1 MATVGERL
9 LSSAEVAELL
19 GVSPASIKRWADA
32 GVLPCEKT
40 AGAHRRFRRE
50 VVDRFRHAHEPAEAP
65 ADGSLAGRDPAGW
78 ADELLADGETGML
91 EAHLLAARA
100 ELGSFWRVADR
111 LGPALTE
118 VGLRWQRQE
127 IRVTDEHRAS
137 ERLARAIARLCAWM
151 PAPLAPPRCLLAT
164 ASGEEHTLGL
174 SLVELCLCE
183 RGWAPV
189 WIGRSAPMDDVAEAV
204 ARLDVRL
211 CALSASAWSSHPR
224 KLAAE
229 AEQLGLA
236 CSAYGVQLV
245 LGGRGAWPERPAY
258 GRVIRDFAT
267 FTELLATL
275 GGL

>member
-1 MATVGERL
+1 Q
-9 LSSAEVAELL
+9 
-19 GVSPASIKRWADA
+19 
-32 GVLPCEKT
+32 
-40 AGAHRRFRRE
+40 HRRFRRE
-50 VVDRFRHAHEPAEAP
+50 VVDRFRQSAEPPPDDETERTP
-65 ADGSLAGRDPAGW
+65 AAAW
-78 ADELLADGETGML
+78 ADELLQDDDSGAL
-91 EAHLLAARA
+91 ESHLLAARA
-100 ELGSFWRVADR
+100 ELGSWWRLADR
-111 LGPALTE
+111 IGPALTE
-118 VGLRWQRQE
+118 LGERWQRHE

-137 ERLARAIARLCAWM
+137 ERFARAVARLCAWM
-151 PAPLAPPRCLLAT
+151 PAPATRPRCLLAT

-189 WIGRSAPMDDVAEAV
+189 WIGRSAPIDDIADAV
-204 ARLDVRL
+204 GRLDVRL

-236 CSAYGVQLV
+236 CAAYNVQLV